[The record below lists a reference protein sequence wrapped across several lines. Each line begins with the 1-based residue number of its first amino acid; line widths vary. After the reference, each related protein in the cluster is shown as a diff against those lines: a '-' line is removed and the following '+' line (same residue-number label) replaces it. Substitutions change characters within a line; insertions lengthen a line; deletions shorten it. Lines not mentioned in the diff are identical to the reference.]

1 MNRFLSR
8 VLLFLFTFFLFDKFF
23 IPILY
28 YNPTTQIDRR
38 LEFIFANEMNKDII
52 ILGSS
57 RGARNIIASQLEQ
70 QTGSTAYNLS
80 YPGSDV
86 EYHEFILRSLLKYN
100 KPPKAI
106 LLAVDDSL
114 ELIPSELITFRYES
128 LYPFMKYKAAREEMA
143 LRGEKNK
150 LLMELLVL
158 YRLNKS
164 NFSFKKQEVNTFDT
178 LMHCG
183 SMPVSIRSEKP
194 FEFFYDS
201 TSYNHKNELP
211 AKIAAFLKINEMCAN
226 YNIPLV
232 LVFSPN
238 YRSHNNI
245 FEKRL
250 RDLSRKE
257 TKIYIYKRENP
268 VYRDKSYYFDSNH
281 LVRKGAEIFTAEIA
295 TFLKENI
302 IE

>member
-1 MNRFLSR
+1 MKRFISR
-8 VLLFLFTFFLFDKFF
+8 VLLFSISFFLFDKLF

-38 LEFIFANEMNKDII
+38 LEYIFKNEMNKDII
-52 ILGSS
+52 VLGSS

-70 QTGSTAYNLS
+70 QTGRTAYNLS

-143 LRGEKNK
+143 LRGEKNR

-164 NFSFKKQEVNTFDT
+164 NFSFKKQEVNSFDT
-178 LMHCG
+178 LMTCG
-183 SMPVSIRSEKP
+183 SMPVSVHSEKP
-194 FEFFYDS
+194 FEFNYDS
-201 TSYNHKNELP
+201 ISYNHKNELP
-211 AKIAAFLKINEMCAN
+211 AKISAFLKINEMCAKN
-226 YNIPLV
+226 NIPLI

-238 YRSHNNI
+238 YRSHNI
-245 FEKRL
+245 TFEKRL
-250 RDLSRKE
+250 RELSRNE
-257 TKIYIYKRENP
+257 TLIYIYNRNNP
-268 VYRDKSYYFDSNH
+268 VYRDKKNYFDANH
-281 LVRKGAEIFTAEIA
+281 LVRNGATIFTTELAN
-295 TFLKENI
+295 FLKRGD
-302 IE
+302 